1 MADSPS
7 TKSVKEQ
14 AQKLVDNLSEDAS
27 WEDLMRQIYVLQAIE
42 KGLEDSDAGRVVEVE
57 EVRSRFGLDQ

>member
-1 MADSPS
+1 MEDSPS